1 MCLLN
6 SSTYSSKYIL
16 EVPEYIDNLLKIT
29 WKLHARVFRAQKN
42 LNNIMDEMYTWAMM
56 PVIYRKDAR
65 DENLLSVADKDDRF
79 AERFAEIEATAEELE
94 HVLKENYKL
103 FFDLLPDHVY
113 NKEELELLD
122 GNRSIIF
129 VFYCGNLLTKRF
141 INFLKA
147 LFIQCNYL

>member
-6 SSTYSSKYIL
+6 SSTYSNKYIL

-29 WKLHARVFRAQKN
+29 WKLHARVFRAQEN

-65 DENLLSVADKDDRF
+65 DENLLSVADKDDKF

-129 VFYCGNLLTKRF
+129 VFYCGYWLTKHF

-147 LFIQCNYL
+147 LFIQFNYL